1 MVMGIA
7 APNPSGIPGFNEAFV
22 TQAGV
27 GGGIA
32 NAIPLKS
39 WYNVVLNVLN
49 AGDSL
54 SLPPAAPTMQILVMN
69 YSGQFPNT
77 TANAATVFGNV
88 SPEGVQDTIANAT
101 GVQGTAGVS
110 VPANA
115 VGLFF
120 VVTGQTG
127 FTNEPTAGQWQY
139 KILA

>member
-7 APNPSGIPGFNEAFV
+7 APNPSGIPGFNEAFN
-22 TQAGV
+22 TSAGA
-27 GGGIA
+27 GGGAA
-32 NAIPLKS
+32 NAVPLKS
-39 WYNVVLNVLN
+39 WYNIVLNVN
-49 AGDSL
+49 SAGDSL
-54 SLPPAAPTMQILVMN
+54 MLPPAAPTMQILVMN

-77 TANAATVFGNV
+77 NANACTVFGNV
-88 SPEGVQDTIANAT
+88 NADGTMDTIANAT

-127 FTNEPTAGQWQY
+127 FTNEPIAGQWQY
-139 KILA
+139 KILT